1 MKAPAWGVALLASLP
16 AAALAL
22 SEADYVARWCEGR
35 GQVEYVLD
43 DRTRVDCLTPEFA
56 VEADFGHKWAE
67 AIGQALYYGHMT
79 NRQPGVLLIVG
90 PGDHR
95 FLRRFHTAADG
106 LGIRLFTLDKE

>member
-1 MKAPAWGVALLASLP
+1 
-16 AAALAL
+16 
-22 SEADYVARWCEGR
+22 
-35 GQVEYVLD
+35 
-43 DRTRVDCLTPEFA
+43 
-56 VEADFGHKWAE
+56 
-67 AIGQALYYGHMT
+67 MT